1 MWLSLPAM
9 HPLNDLVH
17 SPVIVEADINRAIS
31 VSNSRAQQSRLLY
44 SMCHINI
51 SPVVFTCKR
60 CFDKRRLLA
69 AIWIAII
76 FQ

>member
-1 MWLSLPAM
+1 MVVSARDASAQQLGAQSRDCGA
-9 HPLNDLVH
+9 
-17 SPVIVEADINRAIS
+17 AINRAIS
-31 VSNSRAQQSRLLY
+31 VFIAEPNKADY

-69 AIWIAII
+69 AIWIAIV

>member
-31 VSNSRAQQSRLLY
+31 VSIAEPNKADY
-44 SMCHINI
+44 SMCHII
-51 SPVVFTCKR
+51 SYQPCGFHM
-60 CFDKRRLLA
+60 
-69 AIWIAII
+69 
-76 FQ
+76 